1 MMMFISCWRLLQHET
16 NSEAGDCTFWER
28 VYVFHV
34 SRLQWVPRHRLPDL
48 DLHLP
53 HLPTTSVHSC
63 IKNAPHLVIQ
73 SRQYAVGKRTVETV
87 AVARGLT

>member
-1 MMMFISCWRLLQHET
+1 MMMFISCSPLQHET
-16 NSEAGDCTFWER
+16 NDEAGDCTFWEG

-63 IKNAPHLVIQ
+63 IEQAPHLVIQ
-73 SRQYAVGKRTVETV
+73 SRQYAVGKWTVEAV
-87 AVARGLT
+87 ALARGLT